1 MHGKEGRDL
10 VSSKS
15 ESDRDSMDS
24 GGMEGKDRDV
34 HVLLIED
41 DPEDVMLVGGSLREA
56 FEPSCPFTLEHTAAL
71 QAGLDH
77 LGKGD
82 TDVLL
87 LDLDLPDSQ
96 GLDTVVRV
104 RERDSEVPIVVFTM
118 HGDDDTA
125 LRVLKA
131 GAQDFVVKSEL
142 NGSLLSRAIRY
153 AIERQRARHESEQL
167 QERLLQALKLESLG
181 ALAGGVAWGLER
193 QLRLILER
201 ADIALGDLGRS
212 SGVDSMKSTLMEIR
226 KTTLDATQLT
236 TGMRTYAWGGE
247 ATRGPLDLSAL
258 LVEASMF
265 VEAMVPDNVIV
276 SFELPGGLPRME
288 GDAAEIRQVLTNLV
302 INASEAIGKELGGI
316 FVATGSMQVDRDF
329 LATTHSDCDLAEGE
343 YVFLRVRNANGSID
357 RATMARIFDP
367 FFTTK
372 HAGRGLGL
380 AATLGIVRGSG
391 GAIKVESS
399 PDRGTEF
406 TLLFPAL
413 RRRRRARAA
422 TRKGASSPR
431 SSVAGPD
438 LSARSPRSLLLSCRT
453 HAPTSGEVSDLEDQ

>member
-1 MHGKEGRDL
+1 MQRKEGRDR
-10 VSSKS
+10 VFSQS
-15 ESDRDSMDS
+15 ESDRDLMRS
-24 GGMEGKDRDV
+24 GGMGIKDRSV

-41 DPEDVMLVGGSLREA
+41 DPEDVILVEQSLGKP
-56 FEPSCPFTLEHTAAL
+56 FEPSHPFTLEHTAAL
-71 QAGLDH
+71 QEGLDR

-96 GLDTVVRV
+96 GVNTVVRV

-118 HGDDDTA
+118 CGDDDTA
-125 LRVLKA
+125 LRALKA
-131 GAQDFVVKSEL
+131 GAQDYLVKSEL

-153 AIERQRARHESEQL
+153 AIERQKARHENEQL

-181 ALAGGVAWGLER
+181 VLAGGVAWGLER
-193 QLRLILER
+193 QLGLILER
-201 ADIALGDLGRS
+201 TDIALGDLGWS
-212 SGVDSMKSTLMEIR
+212 SGVDRVKSSLIEIR
-226 KTTLDATQLT
+226 KAILDATQLT
-236 TGMRTYAWGGE
+236 SGMRTYAWGGE
-247 ATRGPLDLSAL
+247 KTRGPLDLSAL
-258 LVEASMF
+258 IVAASGF
-265 VEAMVPDNVIV
+265 IDVMVPDNVILNY
-276 SFELPGGLPRME
+276 ELAGGLPHAE

-302 INASEAIGKELGGI
+302 INASEAIGDELGAI

-329 LATTHSDCDLAEGE
+329 LATTRSDGDLPEGE
-343 YVFLRVRNANGSID
+343 YVFLRVRNAGRSID

-372 HAGRGLGL
+372 SAGRGLGL

-399 PDRGTEF
+399 PGRGTEF

-413 RRRRRARAA
+413 RGRRRARAT
-422 TRKGASSPR
+422 TRKGANSPR
-431 SSVAGPD
+431 K
-438 LSARSPRSLLLSCRT
+438 
-453 HAPTSGEVSDLEDQ
+453 

>member
-1 MHGKEGRDL
+1 MQRKEGRDR
-10 VSSKS
+10 VFSQS
-15 ESDRDSMDS
+15 ESDRDLMRS
-24 GGMEGKDRDV
+24 GGMGVEDRNV
-34 HVLLIED
+34 RVLLIED
-41 DPEDVMLVGGSLREA
+41 DPEDVILVERSLGKPV
-56 FEPSCPFTLEHTAAL
+56 EPSHPFTLEHTAAL
-71 QAGLDH
+71 QEGLDR

-96 GLDTVVRV
+96 GVDTVVRV

-118 HGDDDTA
+118 SGDDDTA
-125 LRVLKA
+125 LRALKA
-131 GAQDFVVKSEL
+131 GAQDYLVKSEL

-153 AIERQRARHESEQL
+153 AIERQRARHENEQL

-181 ALAGGVAWGLER
+181 VLAGGVAWGLER
-193 QLRLILER
+193 QLGLILER
-201 ADIALGDLGRS
+201 ADIALGDLRWS
-212 SGVDSMKSTLMEIR
+212 SGVDGVKSSLIEIR
-226 KTTLDATQLT
+226 KAILDATQLT
-236 TGMRTYAWGGE
+236 SGMRTYAWGGE

-258 LVEASMF
+258 IVAASGF
-265 VEAMVPDNVIV
+265 VDVMVPDNVILNY
-276 SFELPGGLPRME
+276 ELAGGLPHAE

-302 INASEAIGKELGGI
+302 INASEAIGEELGAI

-329 LATTHSDCDLAEGE
+329 LATTYSDGDLPEGE
-343 YVFLRVRNANGSID
+343 YVFLRVRNAGRSID

-372 HAGRGLGL
+372 SAGRGLGL

-399 PDRGTEF
+399 PSRGTEF

-413 RRRRRARAA
+413 RGRRRAGAT
-422 TRKGASSPR
+422 TRKRANSPR
-431 SSVAGPD
+431 
-438 LSARSPRSLLLSCRT
+438 R
-453 HAPTSGEVSDLEDQ
+453 

>member
-276 SFELPGGLPRME
+276 SYLRGDGIDAGGPGLPR
-288 GDAAEIRQVLTNLV
+288 
-302 INASEAIGKELGGI
+302 
-316 FVATGSMQVDRDF
+316 
-329 LATTHSDCDLAEGE
+329 H
-343 YVFLRVRNANGSID
+343 
-357 RATMARIFDP
+357 DP
-367 FFTTK
+367 
-372 HAGRGLGL
+372 LGL
-380 AATLGIVRGSG
+380 RSCGGGVRISQGP
-391 GAIKVESS
+391 ERERL
-399 PDRGTEF
+399 DRPGDH
-406 TLLFPAL
+406 
-413 RRRRRARAA
+413 
-422 TRKGASSPR
+422 GQ
-431 SSVAGPD
+431 D
-438 LSARSPRSLLLSCRT
+438 L
-453 HAPTSGEVSDLEDQ
+453 

>member
-96 GLDTVVRV
+96 GVDTVVRV

-118 HGDDDTA
+118 SGDDDTA
-125 LRVLKA
+125 LRALKG
-131 GAQDFVVKSEL
+131 GAQDYVVKSEL
-142 NGSLLSRAIRY
+142 NGSLLRRAIRY
-153 AIERQRARHESEQL
+153 AIERQRARLENEQL

-181 ALAGGVAWGLER
+181 VLAGGVAWGLER
-193 QLRLILER
+193 KLGLILER
-201 ADIALGDLGRS
+201 ADIALGDLGWS
-212 SGVDSMKSTLMEIR
+212 PGADSLMKSSLIEIR
-226 KTTLDATQLT
+226 KATLDATQLT
-236 TGMRTYAWGGE
+236 SGMRTYAWGGE

-258 LVEASMF
+258 VVAASAF
-265 VEAMVPDNVIV
+265 VEVMVPDHV
-276 SFELPGGLPRME
+276 SLNYELAGGLPRAE

-302 INASEAIGKELGGI
+302 INASEALGDKLGAI
-316 FVATGSMQVDRDF
+316 FVATGSMRVDRDF
-329 LATTHSDCDLAEGE
+329 LATTYSDCDLPEGE
-343 YVFLRVRNANGSID
+343 YVFLRVRNAGRSID

-372 HAGRGLGL
+372 RAGRGLGL

-399 PDRGTEF
+399 PGRGTEF

-413 RRRRRARAA
+413 RQRKRARTTA
-422 TRKGASSPR
+422 RKGAGSPR
-431 SSVAGPD
+431 S
-438 LSARSPRSLLLSCRT
+438 
-453 HAPTSGEVSDLEDQ
+453 

>member
-1 MHGKEGRDL
+1 MHSKEGRDL
-10 VSSKS
+10 VFSKS
-15 ESDRDSMDS
+15 ESDRDLIRSE
-24 GGMEGKDRDV
+24 GMERKDRDV

-41 DPEDVMLVGGSLREA
+41 DPEDVMLVARSLGEF
-56 FEPSCPFTLEHTAAL
+56 FEPSYPFTLEHTAAL

-104 RERDSEVPIVVFTM
+104 RELDSKVPIVVFTM
-118 HGDDDTA
+118 CGDDDTA
-125 LRVLKA
+125 LRALKA
-131 GAQDFVVKSEL
+131 GAQDYVVKSEL

-153 AIERQRARHESEQL
+153 AIERQRARQENEQL

-181 ALAGGVAWGLER
+181 VLAGGVAWGLER
-193 QLRLILER
+193 QLGLILER
-201 ADIALGDLGRS
+201 ADIALSDLAWS
-212 SGVDSMKSTLMEIR
+212 SGVDGVKSTLMEIR
-226 KTTLDATQLT
+226 KTTLDATLLT
-236 TGMRTYAWGGE
+236 AGMRTYAWGGE

-258 LVEASMF
+258 VVEASGF
-265 VEAMVPDNVIV
+265 VEAMVPDNVIL
-276 SFELPGGLPRME
+276 SFELPGGLPRAE
-288 GDAAEIRQVLTNLV
+288 ADAVEIRQVLTNLV
-302 INASEAIGKELGGI
+302 INASEVIGNKLGSI

-329 LATTHSDCDLAEGE
+329 LATTHSGCDLPEGE
-343 YVFLRVRNANGSID
+343 YVFLSVRNASDSID

-372 HAGRGLGL
+372 RAGRGLGL

-399 PDRGTEF
+399 PGRGTEF
-406 TLLFPAL
+406 TLLFPTL

-422 TRKGASSPR
+422 TRKRANSPR
-431 SSVAGPD
+431 S
-438 LSARSPRSLLLSCRT
+438 
-453 HAPTSGEVSDLEDQ
+453 

>member
-1 MHGKEGRDL
+1 MHSKEGRDL
-10 VSSKS
+10 VFSKS
-15 ESDRDSMDS
+15 ESDRDLIGSE
-24 GGMEGKDRDV
+24 GMERKDRDV

-41 DPEDVMLVGGSLREA
+41 DPEDVMLVARSLGEF
-56 FEPSCPFTLEHTAAL
+56 FEPSYPFTLEHTAAL

-104 RERDSEVPIVVFTM
+104 RELDSKVPIVVFTM
-118 HGDDDTA
+118 CGDDDTA
-125 LRVLKA
+125 LRALKA
-131 GAQDFVVKSEL
+131 GAQDYVVKSEL

-153 AIERQRARHESEQL
+153 AIERQRARQENEQL

-181 ALAGGVAWGLER
+181 VLAGGVAWGLER
-193 QLRLILER
+193 QLGLILER
-201 ADIALGDLGRS
+201 ADIALGDLAWS
-212 SGVDSMKSTLMEIR
+212 SGVDGVKSTLMEIR
-226 KTTLDATQLT
+226 KTTLDATLLT
-236 TGMRTYAWGGE
+236 AGMRTYAWGGE

-258 LVEASMF
+258 VVEASGF
-265 VEAMVPDNVIV
+265 VEAMVPDNVIL
-276 SFELPGGLPRME
+276 SFELPGGLPRAE
-288 GDAAEIRQVLTNLV
+288 ADAVEIRQVLTNLV
-302 INASEAIGKELGGI
+302 INASEVIGNKLGSI

-329 LATTHSDCDLAEGE
+329 LATTHSGCDLPEGE
-343 YVFLRVRNANGSID
+343 YVFLSVRNASDSID

-372 HAGRGLGL
+372 RAGRGLGL

-399 PDRGTEF
+399 PGRGTEF
-406 TLLFPAL
+406 TLLFPTL

-422 TRKGASSPR
+422 TRKRANSPR
-431 SSVAGPD
+431 S
-438 LSARSPRSLLLSCRT
+438 
-453 HAPTSGEVSDLEDQ
+453 

>member
-1 MHGKEGRDL
+1 MHSKEGRDL
-10 VSSKS
+10 VSSRS
-15 ESDRDSMDS
+15 ESDRDLLRS
-24 GGMEGKDRDV
+24 GGMESKDRDV

-41 DPEDVMLVGGSLREA
+41 DPEDVMLVGGSLREP
-56 FEPSCPFTLEHTAAL
+56 FDPSCPFTLEHTAAL

-125 LRVLKA
+125 LRALKA
-131 GAQDFVVKSEL
+131 GAQDYIVKSEL
-142 NGSLLSRAIRY
+142 NGSLLCRAIRY
-153 AIERQRARHESEQL
+153 AIERQRARQESEQL

-181 ALAGGVAWGLER
+181 VLAGGVAWGLER
-193 QLRLILER
+193 QLGLILER
-201 ADIALGDLGRS
+201 IDIALGDLGRS
-212 SGVDSMKSTLMEIR
+212 SGVDSMKSTLTEIR

-236 TGMRTYAWGGE
+236 SGMRTYAWGGV

-258 LVEASMF
+258 VVEASMF
-265 VEAMVPDNVIV
+265 VEAMVPDNVIL

-288 GDAAEIRQVLTNLV
+288 GDAAEMRQALANLV
-302 INASEAIGKELGGI
+302 INASEVIGNKLGGI

-343 YVFLRVRNANGSID
+343 YVFLRVRNASGLMD

-399 PDRGTEF
+399 PGRGTEF

-413 RRRRRARAA
+413 CRRRRGLAA
-422 TRKGASSPR
+422 TQKGAESPP
-431 SSVAGPD
+431 S
-438 LSARSPRSLLLSCRT
+438 
-453 HAPTSGEVSDLEDQ
+453 